1 MLVRNIIYTLIQN
14 ETYFPIETMYCYEN
28 YIAMYALLHLR
39 TSESHAML
47 YIYKYILYSAPIND
61 FCAII
66 AYYVFM
72 WIVCNCSGGV
82 NVTSIIHTNYIVI
95 KC

>member
-1 MLVRNIIYTLIQN
+1 
-14 ETYFPIETMYCYEN
+14 MYCYKN

-47 YIYKYILYSAPIND
+47 YIYIYSASIND

-82 NVTSIIHTNYIVI
+82 NVTSIYILI
-95 KC
+95 I